1 MKKIFGVIILGLIA
15 IGFSACSMNGN
26 DVTKL
31 SSEESLSSMAYISAN
46 LLDLNAAQ
54 TTTSLMLSDTDPLEV
69 EEEIDE
75 VNDYL
80 VILKS
85 FMENGSTNFGNIE
98 VVESDRVL
106 YENLINITVSGEV
119 YSLYYNVDS
128 VTDEVSGIFLIDDV
142 EYEIT
147 AYNDLEDK
155 DKFEADDDDDE
166 EDFDNENDE
175 DEEEFDNDDDDNDLE
190 ATTETDDEE
199 DFDNDSDEEEDF
211 DNDSDEEEFNDDNEE
226 KMILIARNG
235 KDYIEMTYKVETEED
250 EVESKFEMKSSIN
263 NEIKEVTIKIE
274 NEEDEYKVE
283 IEDGN
288 NYYEFKREVES
299 DEIEYKLEYK
309 VNGVEGEIKI
319 TETQDELGDTVYQ
332 YEIEEEGKS
341 KEIEVDEDDED
352 DEDDDDDE
360 DEIEEDEA
368 I

>member
-1 MKKIFGVIILGLIA
+1 MKKIFGVIILSLIA

-54 TTTSLMLSDTDPLEV
+54 TPTSLMLSDTDPLEV
-69 EEEIDE
+69 EDEIDE

-128 VTDEVSGIFLIDDV
+128 VTDEVSGIFVIDDI
-142 EYEIT
+142 EYEIS

-155 DKFEADDDDDE
+155 DEFEADDNDDE
-166 EDFDNENDE
+166 EDDFDNENDD
-175 DEEEFDNDDDDNDLE
+175 DEEEFDNDDDDLE
-190 ATTETDDEE
+190 ATSETDDEE
-199 DFDNDSDEEEDF
+199 DFNNDSDEEEGF
-211 DNDSDEEEFNDDNEE
+211 DDENEE
-226 KMILIARNG
+226 KMVLIARNG
-235 KDYIEMTYKVETEED
+235 EDYIEMTYKVETEED

-263 NEIKEVTIKIE
+263 NEIKEITIKIE

-288 NYYEFKREVES
+288 NYYEFKREIES

-341 KEIEVDEDDED
+341 KEIEVDEDD
-352 DEDDDDDE
+352 DDDDDE
-360 DEIEEDEA
+360 EEIEEDEA